1 MTMLGTFERIEI
13 FEPSRK
19 LAGWNNT
26 NEGESDL
33 EAMCKPESSVKL
45 SVVHRPVAIAQL
57 KK

>member
-1 MTMLGTFERIEI
+1 MLGTFERIEI
-13 FEPSRK
+13 IQPTRK

-33 EAMCKPESSVKL
+33 EAMCKPEISVKL
-45 SVVHRPVAIAQL
+45 SVVHRPVAIAQC